1 MIVLFTD
8 FGSEGP
14 YLGQVEAKL
23 FQETSGIPV
32 IQLVNNAPAGD
43 PRLSSYLLAATSAD
57 FPSGSVFLCVVDP
70 GVGGDRL
77 PIVLKADGKWFV
89 GPDNGLLNS
98 VAVQAESAQW
108 WIIHWKPQ
116 KLSASF
122 HGRDL
127 FAPIA
132 AQLAGGNHPDEN
144 ECYPGPELDS
154 WPADIATIIYI
165 DHYGN
170 ALTGWRYTEDL
181 DNKRLVWNGHHSIGQ
196 AGTFCDVEPG
206 QAFWYCNSSGLVEI
220 AVNQGRADV
229 MLGLRPGSGFRFQDL
244 APRIKA

>member
-8 FGSEGP
+8 FGNGGP

-23 FQETSGIPV
+23 YSEAGDMRV
-32 IQLVNNAPAGD
+32 VHLVNDAPAGE
-43 PRLSSYLLAATSAD
+43 PRLSSYLLAATSSD
-57 FPSGSVFLCVVDP
+57 FPPGSVFLCVVDP
-70 GVGGDRL
+70 GVGGERL
-77 PIVLKADGKWFV
+77 PVVLKADDKWFV

-98 VAVQAESAQW
+98 VAVQAERVHW
-108 WIIHWKPQ
+108 WIIHWKPE

-132 AQLAGGNHPDEN
+132 AQLATGNHPDEN
-144 ECYPGPELDS
+144 DCYPGPDLNS
-154 WPADIATIIYI
+154 WPADIPAIIYI

-170 ALTGWRYTEDL
+170 AMTGWRYTRDL
-181 DNKRLVWNGHHSIGQ
+181 DNKVLVWNRMHAIEQ
-196 AGTFCDVEPG
+196 AGTFCEVEPG

-220 AVNQGRADV
+220 AVNRGRADQK
-229 MLGLRPGSGFRFQDL
+229 LGVTAGGEFRFQDP
-244 APRIKA
+244 AARSIA